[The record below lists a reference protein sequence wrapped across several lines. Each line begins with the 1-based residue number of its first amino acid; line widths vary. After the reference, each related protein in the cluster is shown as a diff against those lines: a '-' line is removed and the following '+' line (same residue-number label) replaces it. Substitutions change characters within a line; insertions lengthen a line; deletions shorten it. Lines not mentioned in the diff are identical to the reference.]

1 MFVDT
6 HYQYHSKL
14 ENSQQI
20 EGGDWFDEVD
30 HNIFTFKH
38 FVHNYI
44 QHNDENRSRKSSK
57 SSKSKKSSI
66 SSGSRS
72 SGSSTSIKQ
81 QAIKEKMRLA
91 DLMVEACYL
100 KQKKFKN
107 SP

>member
-20 EGGDWFDEVD
+20 EDGDWFDEVD
-30 HNIFTFKH
+30 QNIFTFKH
-38 FVHNYI
+38 FVHNYF
-44 QHNDENRSRKSSK
+44 QYNDENRSRKN
-57 SSKSKKSSI
+57 
-66 SSGSRS
+66 
-72 SGSSTSIKQ
+72 
-81 QAIKEKMRLA
+81 RLMA
-91 DLMVEACYL
+91 EACYL